1 MIRRPPRSTLF
12 PYTTLFR
19 SYGHMDRV
27 KTYARFN
34 VESLS
39 RYETILTGC
48 ASCTLSLKDYPKWLQ
63 GEERKKA
70 EAVAAKVRHISDV
83 LAGGGWKVWPT
94 KPCPK
99 TVTHHSSCHVPA
111 DRGAKP
117 PRG

>member
-39 RYETILTGC
+39 RYQTIVAGC
-48 ASCTLSLKDYPKWLQ
+48 ASCTLSLKDYPKWFQ
-63 GEERKKA
+63 GEERKRA
-70 EAVAAKVRHISDV
+70 EAVAAKVEHISEV
-83 LAGGGWKVWPT
+83 LADGGLKGSPT
-94 KPCPK
+94 KPCQK
-99 TVTHHSSCHVPA
+99 TVT
-111 DRGAKP
+111 
-117 PRG
+117 

>member
-39 RYETILTGC
+39 RYQTVVTGC
-48 ASCTLSLKDYPKWLQ
+48 ASCTLALKDYPKWFS
-63 GEERKKA
+63 GEERKQA
-70 EAVAAKVRHISDV
+70 EAVAAKVKHISEF
-83 LAGGGWKVWPT
+83 LANGGLKAAPT
-94 KPCPK
+94 RPCPK
-99 TVTHHSSCHVPA
+99 KIGRASCRERV
-111 DRGAKP
+111 
-117 PRG
+117 